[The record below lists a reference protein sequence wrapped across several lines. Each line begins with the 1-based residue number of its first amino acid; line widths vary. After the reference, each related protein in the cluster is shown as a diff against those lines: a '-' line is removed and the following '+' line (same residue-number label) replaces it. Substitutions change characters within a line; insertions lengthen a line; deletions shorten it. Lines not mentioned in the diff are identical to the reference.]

1 MLKSQTN
8 EELLKQIAVDDIK
21 AFEVLYHRFA
31 TRMLGYAITILKD
44 KTACEDIVQNIF
56 IDVWS
61 KRKTNTIDN
70 AEAYLFR
77 AVKFQIFNYFRDSKF
92 SSEDLTRLN
101 LVAVSISAS
110 KQLEF
115 DELEKAIHQSVSK
128 LPTRCKEIFEL
139 SRFQHKSNQEIAD
152 ALGISMQAVKN
163 QVSKALSAIREQLKK
178 DEHILLFLLLFGYQ
192 L

>member
-1 MLKSQTN
+1 MLKLQSS
-8 EELLKQIAVDDIK
+8 EELLKYVAVNDIK

-44 KTACEDIVQNIF
+44 RAVCEDIVQNIF

-61 KRKTNTIDN
+61 KRETNTIDN

-101 LVAVSISAS
+101 LVAVSVSTS
-110 KQLEF
+110 KQLEY
-115 DELEKAIHQSVSK
+115 DELEAAIHQSVSK
-128 LPTRCKEIFEL
+128 LPPRCKEIFEL
-139 SRFQHKSNQEIAD
+139 SRFQHKSNQEISD

-163 QVSKALSAIREQLKK
+163 QVSKALSAIREQLQK
-178 DEHILLFLLLFGYQ
+178 DEHMLLFLLLFGYY